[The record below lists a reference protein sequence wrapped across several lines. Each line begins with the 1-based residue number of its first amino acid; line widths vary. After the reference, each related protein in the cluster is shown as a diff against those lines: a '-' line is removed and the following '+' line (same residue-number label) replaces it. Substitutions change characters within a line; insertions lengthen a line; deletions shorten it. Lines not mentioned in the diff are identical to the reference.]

1 MSVVD
6 ALQLMMVFGMFIIAL
21 ISLIISI
28 NKKDK

>member
-1 MSVVD
+1 
-6 ALQLMMVFGMFIIAL
+6 MFIIAL